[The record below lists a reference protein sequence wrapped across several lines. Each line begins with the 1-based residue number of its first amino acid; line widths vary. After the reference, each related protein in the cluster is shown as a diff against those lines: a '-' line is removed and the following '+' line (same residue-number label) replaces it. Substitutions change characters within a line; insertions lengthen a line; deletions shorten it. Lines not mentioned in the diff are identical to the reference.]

1 VPTGFV
7 TFDPQR
13 ILELA
18 RIRFQ
23 KSPATR
29 MLFGRAVVFA
39 TLPPNR
45 AGFARHK
52 VASQKTSAGRIPG
65 ACETIS
71 PQIGNL
77 KLQHY
82 VKSESPL
89 IPIRML
95 VERREGISQCSVVAN
110 FGPN

>member
-1 VPTGFV
+1 MTS
-7 TFDPQR
+7 DPQR

-29 MLFGRAVVFA
+29 MLFGRSVVFA
-39 TLPPNR
+39 TPPPNR

-52 VASQKTSAGRIPG
+52 VAPQKTSAGRIPG

-71 PQIGNL
+71 PQIGKL
-77 KLQHY
+77 KL
-82 VKSESPL
+82 
-89 IPIRML
+89 
-95 VERREGISQCSVVAN
+95 
-110 FGPN
+110 